1 VSSMASTKIER
12 TESRFPEVS
21 ALRRVFSH
29 RRYLVAY
36 AVSVPLV
43 GVGWAFLLEWL
54 LLRTSQLVA
63 LRLLTTPELVF
74 SAGMGLLLPAVL
86 LETVYVSRDP
96 HCVCADSPAAAE
108 RSLLSLLVGLLPN
121 ALCCTPIIPLVLAV
135 FLSGSSLI
143 TVSGPV
149 QYVLAVYSPLFY
161 ALALA
166 SLWWSLRSAA
176 RQIVHSSETA
186 IPQPT

>member
-1 VSSMASTKIER
+1 LVAKMTTPPNIR
-12 TESRFPEVS
+12 RLFPEVS
-21 ALRRVFSH
+21 ALRRVFSSP
-29 RRYLVAY
+29 RYLFAY
-36 AVSVPLV
+36 VVSVPLV
-43 GVGWAFLLEWL
+43 GIGWAFLLQWL
-54 LLRTSQLVA
+54 LLQTSGWAV

-74 SAGMGLLLPAVL
+74 SAGMGFLLPAVL

-96 HCVCADSPAAAE
+96 HCVCANSPAVAE
-108 RSLLSLLVGLLPN
+108 RSLLSLVVGLLPN

-149 QYVLAVYSPLFY
+149 QYVLSVYSPLFY

-176 RQIVHSSETA
+176 RQIANSTETA
-186 IPQPT
+186 IPRPA

>member
-1 VSSMASTKIER
+1 MAMAR
-12 TESRFPEVS
+12 TGRSESRFPEAS

-36 AVSVPLV
+36 VVSVPLV
-43 GVGWAFLLEWL
+43 GVGWALLLEWL
-54 LLRTSQLVA
+54 LLGTGQLVV
-63 LRLLTTPELVF
+63 LRLLTPPELVF

-96 HCVCADSPAAAE
+96 HCVCDASPAAAE

-143 TVSGPV
+143 TVSAPV

-176 RQIVHSSETA
+176 RQIENSFEMA
-186 IPQPT
+186 IPRPT